1 MPVIGIIAEYN
12 PLHLGHAYHMGEA
25 RRLVGEDSP
34 VVAVMSGNF
43 VQRGEAALLSKYARA
58 EAAVRCG
65 ADLVLELP
73 TDYAAVTAE
82 VFARGGVSLLAATG
96 VVTHLCF
103 GSESADLPA
112 LAATA
117 QYLESGAFQAALVRR
132 LKAGTTFA
140 AARQAAAEDAL
151 GSTAVCLA
159 SPNDAL
165 AVEYL
170 RAIRGLGTEITPVP
184 IRRVGAAH
192 DSEETAKF
200 ASASA
205 VRASVLAG
213 EDWDRFVPV
222 ESAAILRREM
232 DAGCAP
238 VSMASCERM
247 ILARLRTMG
256 EEAFRP
262 YDGGG
267 EGLYH
272 RFYRAVRQTAS
283 LEQLLDLAKT
293 KRYTRARLRRMALA
307 AWLGLEA
314 PEEPPP
320 CLRVLAANSRGCA
333 LLKTMKK
340 RAALPVLT
348 KPGDAR
354 VLGPAVERYLARESR
369 YTDLY
374 TLAWPK
380 PGRAGL
386 EYISGPVILP

>member
-12 PLHLGHAYHMGEA
+12 PFHLGHAWQMDQA
-25 RRLVGEDSP
+25 RRLLGADSP

-43 VQRGEAALLSKYARA
+43 VQRGEAALLHKHARA

-73 TDYAAVTAE
+73 TAWAAATAE

-103 GSESADLPA
+103 GSESGDLPA
-112 LAATA
+112 LERTAACM
-117 QYLESGAFQAALVRR
+117 ESRTYREALTGR
-132 LKAGTTFA
+132 LKQGTTFA
-140 AARQAAAEDAL
+140 AARQAAAEDLA
-151 GSTAVCLA
+151 GASARCLA

-170 RAIRGLGTEITPVP
+170 RALRAQGAGLTPVA

-192 DSEETAKF
+192 DSGEESPI

-205 VRASVLAG
+205 IRGRVLAG
-213 EDWDRFVPV
+213 TAWERLVPR
-222 ESAAILRREM
+222 ESAAVLRREM
-232 DAGCAP
+232 DAGRAP
-238 VSMASCERM
+238 VSMAACERL
-247 ILARLRTMG
+247 ILSRLRTMG
-256 EEAFRP
+256 EEDFRP
-262 YDGGG
+262 YDGGN

-272 RFYRAVRQTAS
+272 RFYDAVRRSAS
-283 LEQLLDLAKT
+283 LEELLDLAKT

-307 AWLGLEA
+307 AWLGLER
-314 PEEPPP
+314 PEGPPP
-320 CLRVLAANSRGCA
+320 YLRVLSANSRGCR
-333 LLKTMKK
+333 LLREMKT

-348 KPGDAR
+348 KPGHIR
-354 VLGPAVERYLARESR
+354 LLEGPARRCFAAESR

-374 TLAWPK
+374 TLAWPAAGR
-380 PGRAGL
+380 PGR
-386 EYISGPVILP
+386 EYTAGPVILP